1 MPRQKP
7 RPALDDPTGEH
18 QTIADRDPPRVGIK
32 FGALTDTGKVRGNNE
47 DHFLVARLSK
57 SMQVCKT
64 SLPGEG
70 KTRFA
75 VEEGYL
81 IVVADGMGGAAA
93 GERAS
98 ARRSGASSRS
108 S

>member
-1 MPRQKP
+1 MPLQDP
-7 RPALDDPTGEH
+7 LPALDDATGEH
-18 QTIADRDPPRVGIK
+18 QAVADREPPRASIK

-57 SMQVCKT
+57 SMQACTT

-70 KTRFA
+70 ETQLS
-75 VEEGYL
+75 EEGGTL
-81 IVVADGMGGAAA
+81 WSSPMAWGVPRPANAPAPW
-93 GERAS
+93 
-98 ARRSGASSRS
+98 RSGASRRS

>member
-1 MPRQKP
+1 MPLQDP
-7 RPALDDPTGEH
+7 LPALDDSTGEH
-18 QTIADRDPPRVGIK
+18 QAVADREPPRVSIK

-70 KTRFA
+70 ETQLSE
-75 VEEGYL
+75 EEGYL
-81 IVVADGMGGAAA
+81 VVVADGLGGPRPANAPA
-93 GERAS
+93 PW
-98 ARRSGASSRS
+98 RSGASRRS